1 MIRQKRAK
9 YTLLTQPDTLCE
21 TYRTIEMEYGA
32 QAAKHNVNGKTVNA
46 KTLPTGVDIKTS
58 NNLCLDV

>member
-32 QAAKHNVNGKTVNA
+32 QAAKHNVNA